1 MYKRSLF
8 DERAVAAMQKRLAR
22 LSADSVPRWGS
33 FTAVR
38 MVGHLV
44 KVMDYALHHEDKI
57 DVIPGPP
64 MFIRHLL
71 RLYLPWPKGAP
82 TRKEMLETDTESL
95 AEAVEQASSLLDE
108 FTRSADKP
116 DWPVHPFF
124 GQLDGKDWAK
134 LMYRHNNYHLK
145 QFGV

>member
-1 MYKRSLF
+1 MNSLF
-8 DERAVAAMQKRLAR
+8 HEKAAEAMRKRLQ
-22 LSADSVPRWGS
+22 LLEEGTVPRWGS
-33 FTAVR
+33 FTACR
-38 MVGHLV
+38 MVGHLA

-57 DVIPGPP
+57 DVITGPP
-64 MFIRHLL
+64 MFIRHLI

-95 AEAVEQASSLLDE
+95 ADAVGQASALLIE
-108 FTRSADKP
+108 FSRAAEKP

-124 GQLDGKDWAK
+124 GQLDGKGWAK
-134 LMYRHNNYHLK
+134 LMCRHNNYHLK

>member
-1 MYKRSLF
+1 MRSLF
-8 DERAVAAMQKRLAR
+8 DERAVTLMDERLQLLEEGTA
-22 LSADSVPRWGS
+22 PRWGS

-38 MVGHLV
+38 MVGHLA
-44 KVMDYALHHEDKI
+44 KVMDYALHQEDKI

-64 MFIRHLL
+64 MFVRHLV

-82 TRKEMLETDTESL
+82 TRKEMLDVDTESL
-95 AEAVEQASSLLDE
+95 ADAAEQASALMAE

-124 GQLDGKDWAK
+124 GQLDGKGWAK